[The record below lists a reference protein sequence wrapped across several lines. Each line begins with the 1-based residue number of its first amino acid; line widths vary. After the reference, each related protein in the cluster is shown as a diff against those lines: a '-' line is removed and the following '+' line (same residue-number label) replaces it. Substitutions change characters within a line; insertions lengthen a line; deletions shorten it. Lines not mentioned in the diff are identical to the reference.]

1 MKRLIALTLACV
13 SLPSMAQA
21 QTPAAADMPG
31 KTGAGVTYV
40 QPKSWTAV
48 TRGPATVFTAPEADL
63 AVAFVEVGSA
73 ATAQAAVDRAWSLY
87 RAGASPVQRLASPE
101 APRSGW
107 EERVAFAYETP
118 PNAKAV
124 ASALAMRKGTGW
136 TVMIV
141 DGAQRT
147 ADKRQAAISLLGQ
160 TVRPAG
166 YQRENFAGRAAHRLT
181 PERVALMRA
190 FVEQSLRELEV
201 PGAGVAL
208 IDGGKVVWQGGVG
221 VKRLGSAEPVT
232 AHSKFMIASN
242 TKGMSTLLLA
252 TLADQGKLR
261 WDQPVT
267 KLYPAFRL
275 GDDATTRATLVR
287 HLVCACTG
295 LPRKDFAFILA
306 SPDTPAIDTFRQ
318 LAATQP
324 TSRFGEI
331 FQYNNLMAS
340 AAGYLGGHLLHPTME
355 LGAAYDRAMQE
366 RIFGPM
372 GMRDTSFTNANAMTG
387 DWARPYGR
395 DVDGRVVELANSFN
409 DTIRPYRPAGGAWS
423 SAADMARYVQ
433 LELGKGMLPEGKRI
447 VSEENILER
456 RKPGVLVGEDK
467 YYGMGLFNE
476 TDWGVNVVDHGGT
489 LQGYRS
495 NFYVLPDAGIGAVLL
510 TNADDGAALTAP
522 FLRRLLEVVYDG
534 QPEAAAEVSAAA
546 ARAKASARARRAR
559 LTWPGDPAV
568 LANLAARYREP
579 EIGELTIR
587 KQDGRTWIKA
597 GSIDSPL
604 ATRVNADGSVSVV
617 TAGPGAI
624 GMEAVVGG
632 TPGARTLTIRDSQH
646 EYVYTEVS

>member
-1 MKRLIALTLACV
+1 MKSLVALALACV
-13 SLPSMAQA
+13 SLPSLAQV
-21 QTPAAADMPG
+21 PAAADTPG
-31 KTGAGVTYV
+31 KTAGGVTYV
-40 QPKSWTAV
+40 QPKSWTA
-48 TRGPATVFTAPEADL
+48 TTHGPITVFTAPEGNL
-63 AVAFVEVGSA
+63 SVAFVEVGPA
-73 ATAQAAVDRAWSLY
+73 ASAQAAADRAWSLY
-87 RAGASPVQRLASPE
+87 RPGTRPVQRLASPE

-107 EERVAFAYETP
+107 EERVALAYETP

-124 ASALAMRKGTGW
+124 ASALAMREGAGW

-141 DGAQRT
+141 DGAQASYDRRLGAT
-147 ADKRQAAISLLGQ
+147 ALLAQ
-160 TVRPAG
+160 SARPGG
-166 YQRENFAGRAAHRLT
+166 YTRETFAGRAAHRLT
-181 PERVALMRA
+181 PDRVALMRA

-221 VKRLGSAEPVT
+221 VKRLGASEPVD
-232 AHSKFMIASN
+232 AHTRFMIASN
-242 TKGMSTLLLA
+242 TKGMSTLLLS

-267 KLYPAFRL
+267 ELYPAFRL

-295 LPRKDFAFILA
+295 LPRKDLAFILS
-306 SPDTPAIDTFRQ
+306 SPDKPAIDTFRQ

-324 TSRFGEI
+324 TSKFGEI

-340 AAGYLGGHLLHPTME
+340 AAGYLGGHLAYPGME

-366 RIFGPM
+366 RVFAPL
-372 GMRDTSFTNANAMTG
+372 GMRDTGFDYAEAMRG

-395 DVDGRVVELANSFN
+395 DVDGRVVELSNDFN
-409 DTIRPYRPAGGAWS
+409 TTVRPYRPAGGAWS

-433 LELGKGMLPEGKRI
+433 LELGKGVTPEGKRV
-447 VSEENILER
+447 VSKQNILER
-456 RKPGVLVGEDK
+456 RKPGVLVGENK

-476 TDWGVNVVDHGGT
+476 TDWGVNVIDHGGT

-510 TNADDGAALTAP
+510 TNADDGAALTEP
-522 FLRRLLEVVYDG
+522 FLRRLIEILYDG
-534 QPEAAAEVSAAA
+534 QPQATAEVAAAGTSARAAA
-546 ARAKASARARRAR
+546 KARRAR

-568 LANLAARYREP
+568 LANLATRYVEP
-579 EIGELTIR
+579 DIGDLTIR
-587 KQDGRTWIKA
+587 RENGRTWMHA

-604 ATRVNADGSVSVV
+604 ATRVNADGSMSIVS
-617 TAGPGAI
+617 AGPGAI
-624 GMEAVVGG
+624 GVEAVVGG
-632 TPGARTLTIRDSQH
+632 APGARTLTVRDSQH
-646 EYVYTEVS
+646 EYVFTEVK

>member
-1 MKRLIALTLACV
+1 MKLFLTLALACV
-13 SLPSMAQA
+13 SLPSLAQA
-21 QTPAAADMPG
+21 QTPATADMPG
-31 KTGAGVTYV
+31 KTADGVTYV
-40 QPKSWTAV
+40 QPKDWTAA
-48 TRGPATVFTAPEADL
+48 TRGPTTVFTAPEGDL
-63 AVAFVEVGSA
+63 AVAFVAIGPAVSA
-73 ATAQAAVDRAWSLY
+73 QEAADRAWALY
-87 RAGASPVQRLASPE
+87 RPGAKPVQRLAS
-101 APRSGW
+101 ADTPRSGW
-107 EERVAFAYETP
+107 EERVAFSYETP

-124 ASALAMRKGTGW
+124 ASALAMRKGMGW

-147 ADKRQAAISLLGQ
+147 SDKRQAATSLLGQ
-160 TVRPAG
+160 TIRPAG
-166 YQRENFAGRAAHRLT
+166 YQRESFAGRTAHRLT
-181 PERVALMRA
+181 PERIEMMRA

-208 IDGGKVVWQGGVG
+208 IDNGKVVWEGGVG
-221 VKRLGSAEPVT
+221 VKRLGSPEPVT

-242 TKGMSTLLLA
+242 TKGMSTLLLS

-267 KLYPAFRL
+267 ELYPEFRL
-275 GDDATTRATLVR
+275 GNDATTHATLVR

-306 SPDTPAIDTFRQ
+306 SPDTPASDTFRQ

-324 TSRFGEI
+324 TSKFGEI

-340 AAGYLGGHLLHPTME
+340 AAGYLGGHLLYPKME
-355 LGAAYDRAMQE
+355 LGAAYDRAMHE
-366 RIFGPM
+366 RIFGPL
-372 GMRDTSFTNANAMTG
+372 GMRDSGFTNAKAMTG
-387 DWARPYGR
+387 DWARPHGR
-395 DVDGRVVELANSFN
+395 DVDGRVVEISNSFN

-433 LELGKGMLPEGKRI
+433 LELGKGMTPEGKRI
-447 VSEENILER
+447 VSEANILER

-467 YYGMGLFNE
+467 YYSMGLFNE

-495 NFYVLPDAGIGAVLL
+495 NFFALPDAGIGAVIL

-534 QPEAAAEVSAAA
+534 RPEAAAEVAAA
-546 ARAKASARARRAR
+546 GAHARAAAKVRRAR

-568 LANLAARYREP
+568 LANLAPRYVLP
-579 EIGELTIR
+579 EVGALTI
-587 KQDGRTWIKA
+587 KHQGDQAWVKA

-604 ATRVNADGSVSVV
+604 ATRTNADGSVSIV
-617 TAGPGAI
+617 TAGPGGI

-632 TPGARTLTIRDSQH
+632 VPGARTLTVRDSQH
-646 EYVYTEVS
+646 EYVYTEVR